1 MTLENAM
8 QKILVATDGTRGAN
22 RAVIAAAQLAK
33 STEAELFIMTVGGN
47 IPASQLKRL
56 ARVEND
62 IGEAL
67 ELLSN
72 QILDHAQRRAKRI
85 GAPLIKLRT
94 AWGDA
99 AETIITTARRDEVD
113 IIVVGRRGRSRLT
126 GLLLGSVSQKI
137 ASLAPCI
144 AMIVP

>member
-1 MTLENAM
+1 M
-8 QKILVATDGTRGAN
+8 QKILVATDGSHGAN

-33 STEAELFIMTVGGN
+33 SMNAELVIMTVGGN
-47 IPASQLKRL
+47 IPASELKTL
-56 ARVEND
+56 VRVESD
-62 IGEAL
+62 IGEAF

-72 QILDHAQRRAKRI
+72 QILNHAQRRARRI
-85 GAPLIKLRT
+85 GAPVIKLSP

-99 AETIITTARRDEVD
+99 AEAIIAAARRSHAD
-113 IIVVGRRGRSRLT
+113 IIVVGRRGRSRLA

-137 ASLAPCI
+137 ASLAPCT